1 MPKEGV
7 TITFLHQS
15 KELSGFDWEKYYEV
29 EHHSSG
35 LRFFVQTSIGR
46 TCAFN
51 MMMGV
56 PNSFILKD
64 RTSAKIV
71 EEIRE
76 ALYNYFHERIGQPID
91 GPSRPSFKIGELF
104 WCCSSQYKGLT
115 APHLEHVFDW
125 QSASEK
131 YRPTSMFKF
140 SLHPQVTTDPK
151 EGA

>member
-1 MPKEGV
+1 
-7 TITFLHQS
+7 
-15 KELSGFDWEKYYEV
+15 
-29 EHHSSG
+29 
-35 LRFFVQTSIGR
+35 
-46 TCAFN
+46 

-56 PNSFILKD
+56 PSNFLLKE
-64 RTSAKIV
+64 RVNAKTV

-76 ALYNYFHERIGQPID
+76 ALYNYFHEQIGQPID
-91 GPSRPSFKIGELF
+91 VQSRSGFKIGELF
-104 WCCSSQYKGLT
+104 WCGSSQYKGLM

-140 SLHPQVTTDPK
+140 DLRPQGTTDPK